1 MSVQTD
7 KCGVLDE
14 EEVSRRLLSSGPPR
28 CEMAYK
34 YQYNP
39 GIQDNVSLRSHKTH
53 AQKSSVVSANRHA
66 AAAAN
71 GNGTLTRYEVR

>member
-1 MSVQTD
+1 
-7 KCGVLDE
+7 
-14 EEVSRRLLSSGPPR
+14 
-28 CEMAYK
+28 MAYK

-53 AQKSSVVSANRHA
+53 TGHKSSLSSAASNHRH
-66 AAAAN
+66 AAN

>member
-1 MSVQTD
+1 
-7 KCGVLDE
+7 
-14 EEVSRRLLSSGPPR
+14 
-28 CEMAYK
+28 MAYK

-53 AQKSSVVSANRHA
+53 AGHKSSLSSSGVA
-66 AAAAN
+66 ASNHRLHAAN

>member
-1 MSVQTD
+1 M
-7 KCGVLDE
+7 VLDTA
-14 EEVSRRLLSSGPPR
+14 RNWQ

-53 AQKSSVVSANRHA
+53 GAAHKSSVASSSGASVGNHRH
-66 AAAAN
+66 AAN
-71 GNGTLTRYEVR
+71 GNPGTLTRYEVR

>member
-1 MSVQTD
+1 
-7 KCGVLDE
+7 
-14 EEVSRRLLSSGPPR
+14 
-28 CEMAYK
+28 MAYK

-53 AQKSSVVSANRHA
+53 PHAAQHKSSLSSSSNRHSP
-66 AAAAN
+66 N

>member
-1 MSVQTD
+1 
-7 KCGVLDE
+7 
-14 EEVSRRLLSSGPPR
+14 
-28 CEMAYK
+28 MAYK

-53 AQKSSVVSANRHA
+53 AHANAHKSSVSSSPSNRH
-66 AAAAN
+66 AAN

>member
-1 MSVQTD
+1 
-7 KCGVLDE
+7 
-14 EEVSRRLLSSGPPR
+14 
-28 CEMAYK
+28 MAYK

-53 AQKSSVVSANRHA
+53 HAQKSSVVSANRHA
-66 AAAAN
+66 AAAAAN

>member
-1 MSVQTD
+1 
-7 KCGVLDE
+7 
-14 EEVSRRLLSSGPPR
+14 
-28 CEMAYK
+28 MAYK

-53 AQKSSVVSANRHA
+53 AHAHKASVSSSSNRH
-66 AAAAN
+66 AAN

>member
-1 MSVQTD
+1 
-7 KCGVLDE
+7 
-14 EEVSRRLLSSGPPR
+14 
-28 CEMAYK
+28 MAYK

-53 AQKSSVVSANRHA
+53 TGHKSSLSSA
-66 AAAAN
+66 AASNHRLHAAN

>member
-1 MSVQTD
+1 
-7 KCGVLDE
+7 
-14 EEVSRRLLSSGPPR
+14 
-28 CEMAYK
+28 MAYK

-53 AQKSSVVSANRHA
+53 HAAGGHKSSLSSA
-66 AAAAN
+66 AASNHRHSAN